1 MHKEILSNSQLEV
14 LQVIK
19 SFNDSFG
26 LVGGTAIA
34 LQLGH
39 RKSIDFDLF
48 TNTSFGNG
56 TIVNKILRQATIE
69 STIVDQTDELT
80 VIVKDVKLTFLY
92 YPFPLD
98 FKESFEDVIKMP
110 DLLTLAAMKVYALG
124 RRSKWKDYVDVYFIL
139 KQFTL
144 SDICNRAKEIFKDAF
159 NEKLLREQ
167 LCYFN
172 DLDFRESINFTPN
185 NEVSDEVIKK
195 SLIETA
201 TSKTPLE

>member
-14 LQVIK
+14 LSIVK
-19 SFNDSFG
+19 SFNDTFG

-48 TNTSFGNG
+48 TNKSFGNG
-56 TIVNKILRQATIE
+56 TIVNKILKQASIQ
-69 STIVDQTDELT
+69 STIVDQVDELT
-80 VIVKDVKLTFLY
+80 IIVKDVKLTFLY

-139 KQFTL
+139 KQYTL
-144 SDICNRAKEIFKDAF
+144 ADICNRAKEIFKDAF

-172 DLDFRESINFTPN
+172 DLDFREAINYTSN
-185 NEVSDEVIKK
+185 NEISDEEIKK
-195 SLIETA
+195 VLSEVA
-201 TSKTPLE
+201 TSHSQPN

>member
-1 MHKEILSNSQLEV
+1 MHKEILSNSQIEILSLV
-14 LQVIK
+14 K

-48 TNTSFGNG
+48 TNKNFGNG
-56 TIVNKILRQATIE
+56 TIVNKLLKQSSIQ
-69 STIVDQTDELT
+69 STIVDQVDELT
-80 VIVKDVKLTFLY
+80 VIVKDVKITFLY
-92 YPFPLD
+92 YPFPLE
-98 FKESFEDVIKMP
+98 FKENLGDIIMMP

-139 KQFTL
+139 RQYTL
-144 SDICNRAKEIFKDAF
+144 ADICSRANKMFKTAF

-172 DLDFRESINFTPN
+172 DLDFRESINYTPN
-185 NEVSDEVIKK
+185 NEISDEEIKK
-195 SLIETA
+195 VLTEVA
-201 TSKTPLE
+201 TSHSLPN

>member
-14 LQVIK
+14 LQLIK
-19 SFNDSFG
+19 SFKDSFG

-39 RKSIDFDLF
+39 RKSNDFDLF

-124 RRSKWKDYVDVYFIL
+124 RRSKWKYYVDVYFIL

>member
-14 LQVIK
+14 LQLIK

-34 LQLGH
+34 IQLGH

-48 TNTSFGNG
+48 TNKSFGNG
-56 TIVNKILRQATIE
+56 TIVNKLLRQATIE

-167 LCYFN
+167 LCYFD
-172 DLDFRESINFTPN
+172 DLDFRESINFIPN

>member
-14 LQVIK
+14 LQLIK
-19 SFNDSFG
+19 SFKDSFG

-39 RKSIDFDLF
+39 RKSNDFDLF

>member
-1 MHKEILSNSQLEV
+1 MHKEILSNSQLELLSLV
-14 LQVIK
+14 K

-48 TNTSFGNG
+48 TNKNFGNG
-56 TIVNKILRQATIE
+56 TIVNKILKQFSIE
-69 STIVDQTDELT
+69 STLVDQVDELT
-80 VIVKDVKLTFLY
+80 VVVKDVKITFLY
-92 YPFPLD
+92 YPFPLV
-98 FKESFEDVIKMP
+98 FKESIEDIIKMP

-124 RRSKWKDYVDVYFIL
+124 RRLKWKDYVDIYFIL
-139 KQFTL
+139 KQYTL
-144 SDICNRAKEIFKDAF
+144 ADICNRANEIFKAAF

-172 DLDFRESINFTPN
+172 DLDFREAINYTPN
-185 NEVSDEVIKK
+185 NETSDEEIKK
-195 SLIETA
+195 VLTEVA
-201 TSKTPLE
+201 TSHTLSN